1 MFIGMPFAAEQMF
14 FNGGKILTQIFIVS
28 LGTYALATNAIA
40 SSFAGIM
47 QIPGNALSLTIITVV
62 GQCMGS
68 NNVKD
73 ARKFIKSF
81 LVTSSLS
88 LVVMGLLIMP
98 FSIH

>member
-47 QIPGNALSLTIITVV
+47 QIPGMR
-62 GQCMGS
+62 C
-68 NNVKD
+68 
-73 ARKFIKSF
+73 
-81 LVTSSLS
+81 
-88 LVVMGLLIMP
+88 P
-98 FSIH
+98 